1 MCLKFSCSCS
11 FLASTTNRGEEKK
24 TCPSFV
30 THELNG
36 RLSRRRQQ
44 KKKGKCKSFFSLRT
58 SNAPSSYQISRLTSG
73 YKLIL
78 RALSFKTLNYYDNAL
93 RANYK
98 AQGPVIVHSTTIS
111 IIIQRVDLRIHLP
124 FYITFRSLLSTF
136 H

>member
-1 MCLKFSCSCS
+1 MKRNVFEIFM
-11 FLASTTNRGEEKK
+11 FLFLPCQYNQPWRREK

-98 AQGPVIVHSTTIS
+98 AQGPVIVHSTTI
-111 IIIQRVDLRIHLP
+111 
-124 FYITFRSLLSTF
+124 
-136 H
+136 